1 MPTLP
6 VVVSTKRFEV
16 PTSRLELTK
25 RLSPVFATMFEV
37 VMVPVILRLDSE
49 PVGGSMA
56 PAVRVNPE
64 AITRLELM
72 VTGEAPTILD
82 AVKVPVIQ
90 ESPTTCRGFS
100 GSVVPMPTLDVVEM
114 TKVFWS
120 PTLDVF
126 WGAVMKK

>member
-1 MPTLP
+1 MSFSDAVNSATTLVLAVTVKDGEP
-6 VVVSTKRFEV
+6 M
-16 PTSRLELTK
+16 RL
-25 RLSPVFATMFEV
+25 EV

-56 PAVRVNPE
+56 PAVSVNPE

-72 VTGEAPTILD
+72 VTGEAPMILD

-100 GSVVPMPTLDVVEM
+100 GLVVPMPTFDVLEM

-120 PTLDVF
+120 PTFDVF

>member
-1 MPTLP
+1 ML
-6 VVVSTKRFEV
+6 
-16 PTSRLELTK
+16 
-25 RLSPVFATMFEV
+25 EV
-37 VMVPVILRLDSE
+37 VMVPVILRLDSA

-56 PAVRVNPE
+56 PAVSVNPE
-64 AITRLELM
+64 AITRLELI
-72 VTGEAPTILD
+72 VTGEAPMILD
-82 AVKVPVIQ
+82 AVKVPVIE

-100 GSVVPMPTLDVVEM
+100 GLVVPMPTFDVVEM

>member
-6 VVVSTKRFEV
+6 VVVSTKRFE
-16 PTSRLELTK
+16 LIK
-25 RLSPVFATMFEV
+25 RFSPLFATMFEV
-37 VMVPVILRLDSE
+37 VMVPVILRLDSV

-56 PAVRVNPE
+56 PSVSVNPE
-64 AITRLELM
+64 AITMSELM
-72 VTGEAPTILD
+72 VTGEAPTMLD

-100 GSVVPMPTLDVVEM
+100 GLVVPMPTFDVFEM

-120 PTLDVF
+120 PTFDVF